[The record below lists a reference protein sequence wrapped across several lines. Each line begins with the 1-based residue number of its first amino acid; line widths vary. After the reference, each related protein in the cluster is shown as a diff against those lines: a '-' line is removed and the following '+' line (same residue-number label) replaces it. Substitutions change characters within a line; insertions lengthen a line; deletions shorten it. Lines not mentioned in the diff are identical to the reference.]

1 MGVWMI
7 FISLF
12 NAEVFL
18 NVTVTLPHNKMK
30 LRICISPSIGFIME
44 TCATHVI
51 FERYFVMK
59 MSNFLQK
66 RPHPWILLP
75 LS

>member
-1 MGVWMI
+1 VI
-7 FISLF
+7 LISLF

-18 NVTVTLPHNKMK
+18 DVTVMLPHNKIK
-30 LRICISPSIGFIME
+30 LRIYIFPSIGFIME
-44 TCATHVI
+44 TCKTHIVI
-51 FERYFVMK
+51 FERYTVIK

-66 RPHPWILLP
+66 RPHPFILLP